1 MQEQA
6 HATGIGAGASSDAGQ
21 QRLTQDAPSTSPG
34 PERDAEA
41 EQELTE
47 AARSDPFAA
56 YDVEVALEGQAI
68 REYLAMLRDS
78 GAAGGQAGGRH
89 MLPQSSK
96 SKFDAPGSD
105 QYAQLTCSL

>member
-1 MQEQA
+1 MCFFMQGQA

-56 YDVEVALEGQAI
+56 YDVEVTLEGQAI
-68 REYLAMLRDS
+68 REYLAMLGDD
-78 GAAGGQAGGRH
+78 AG
-89 MLPQSSK
+89 
-96 SKFDAPGSD
+96 
-105 QYAQLTCSL
+105 